1 MERRTADDFRAEI
14 DARQVDQHDGL
25 SQDSPSTDPDVIIT
39 TAQEAARRLLS
50 GQSWQDWRKVGSA
63 AQILRGRAMLEA
75 RTNKPEGKLYAA
87 AFGRLLA
94 GVKLVDKVL
103 GGREHTAL
111 RCRLLELMDHINE
124 VDAWWARLPAN
135 KRLEW
140 NYPLIIYKHWQ
151 RFKVPGTHS
160 AEKPLSPVAK
170 LKESIAALSEE
181 NLRLKEANGGSTIS
195 ARDSARDVVTV
206 LRGMFS
212 ARKLEEIRRLLGKEG
227 KQ

>member
-14 DARQVDQHDGL
+14 DARQVDRGDGL
-25 SQDSPSTDPDVIIT
+25 SQDNPSTDHDIIIT
-39 TAQEAARRLLS
+39 AAQEAARRLLS

-75 RTNKPEGKLYAA
+75 GTNKPEGKLYAA

-94 GVKLVDKVL
+94 DAKLDKLL
-103 GGREHTAL
+103 GGNEHKAL

-124 VDAWWARLPAN
+124 VDVWWARLAAN
-135 KRLEW
+135 NRVEW
-140 NYPLIIYKHWQ
+140 NYPLTIYKHWQ
-151 RFKVPGTHS
+151 RLKAPT
-160 AEKPLSPVAK
+160 APPADKPLSPVAK

-181 NLRLKEANGGSTIS
+181 NLRLKEANGCSTIS

-212 ARKLEEIRRLLGKEG
+212 ARKLEEIRSLLDKEI
-227 KQ
+227 KR